1 MLPDIRPLNLFG
13 IEVFERLRLHQL
25 NLPVTMLTAL
35 DAVRERVRL
44 RRKEENPSVLPHLS
58 ASSPILQAIRKS
70 V

>member
-1 MLPDIRPLNLFG
+1 
-13 IEVFERLRLHQL
+13 
-25 NLPVTMLTAL
+25 MLTAL

-44 RRKEENPSVLPHLS
+44 RRKEENPSVLPRLS